1 MRIEITPYF
10 AKEAKRLSRKYPSF
24 KSDLTE
30 QLKSFADDPQQG
42 ESIGKSC
49 YKVRMGITSK
59 GKGKSGGSRIIT
71 CVRIHQNKM
80 SLLTIYDK
88 SEREDISDAELK
100 ILLRQVDDE

>member
-10 AKEAKRLSRKYPSF
+10 AKEARRLSKKYPSL
-24 KSDLTE
+24 KDDLAE
-30 QLKSFADDPQQG
+30 QMESFNDDPQQG

-49 YKVRMGITSK
+49 YKVRMAITSK

-71 CVRIHQNKM
+71 CVRIQKDKM
-80 SLLTIYDK
+80 SILTIYDK

-100 ILLRQVDDE
+100 QLLKQLDD